1 MMKLNFFRQQ
11 MEEISRKNEKFIGN
25 QNKNKFQNKELR
37 GESPIRKTSNNQPNN
52 SNSGQISKINNSS
65 IPSTPANK
73 NITNKSSRN
82 VSIVPINNNTLN
94 VEISQLNNNNQNG
107 VHRKLERSNSNS
119 FLNKNAQLYQQMV
132 IIFFLY
138 VSLIPEDFSFI
149 ESQIKAKID
158 FM

>member
-1 MMKLNFFRQQ
+1 

-82 VSIVPINNNTLN
+82 VSIVPINNNTIN
-94 VEISQLNNNNQNG
+94 VEISQLNNNQNG

-132 IIFFLY
+132 IIYIFLH
-138 VSLIPEDFSFI
+138 VPLIP
-149 ESQIKAKID
+149 
-158 FM
+158 